1 MTSAPA
7 DKKGPFSNFT
17 INRNKG
23 AGDKAPTLRGK
34 LTVIDVDGTP
44 VHFEHAAWGPYPPRD
59 GAREYYGVE
68 ITPLDPALAARQS
81 QIQNGKLGMP
91 AVPNAP
97 VGVNLDKLGRGVLFE
112 TSDEEKKRA
121 EAAGRKVRTYFGSA
135 LVLLPS
141 GPRAIDL
148 ATRFV
153 ASHNFHSGWASHH
166 DPDAAAKARAD
177 KAERPS
183 SHRDNEPPSPRQG

>member
-1 MTSAPA
+1 MSDA
-7 DKKGPFSNFT
+7 KGPFSNFT
-17 INRNKG
+17 INRSK
-23 AGDKAPTLRGK
+23 ATSAEAPTLRGR

-44 VHFEHAAWGPYPPRD
+44 IEYEHATWGPTAPRD
-59 GAREYYGVE
+59 GQREYYGMQ

-97 VGVNLDKLGRGVLFE
+97 TGVNLDKLGRGVLFE
-112 TSDEEKKRA
+112 TSEEERKRA
-121 EAAGRKVRTYFGSA
+121 EAAGKKVRTYFGSA

-141 GPRAIDL
+141 GPRAVDL

-153 ASHNFHSGWASHH
+153 LSHNFHSGWASFH
-166 DPDAAAKARAD
+166 DPEAAASARAD
-177 KAERPS
+177 KAKRPAATR
-183 SHRDNEPPSPRQG
+183 RDDESPAPRQG